1 MLLPPSSE
9 NAAPATNLTAAE
21 AASAGAREWSGFST
35 GMDSAAVAAAKAEES
50 ESEHEPLIVSLE
62 VVEARG
68 LSERDKSLKY
78 WHLADPYA
86 VVKLLEGGGRGA
98 VGREVA
104 RFETAAARATL
115 APRWG
120 ERFCF
125 CVAAARDGADGG
137 RARPARV
144 AYVELFDFD
153 SASADDPMG
162 RAEVPL
168 PELALSGAPLDRWLA
183 LGAHAAAGEPAPSG
197 SRVAR
202 RRRAPLT
209 RARAREPRVR
219 RARGRVRARRRR
231 RAGRAHVGEGGE
243 SEGR

>member
-183 LGAHAAAGEPAPSG
+183 LGAHAAGEPAPSG